1 MSQSQKN
8 PWLLLAVLCVAAG
21 VSNIDIFGISY
32 VAPFIE
38 TGLKLDNAQ
47 IGLLLSGFWLTFAIS
62 NYVSGEVADR
72 HQNHKEFLVVVLV
85 LFAFGSVLPALAS
98 MFTTLLAA
106 RLLMGI
112 FDAGVYQLPQSIVVL
127 DTPPERHGLNMGI
140 VQNLGGAL
148 LGVVVAPLLLVHL
161 ATTYS
166 WRAAFFVVAL
176 PGLICAALVARYV
189 PSHRRRA
196 GVRHEHGAASKG
208 LVRFG
213 SALRI
218 RNVWL
223 STLISCLMIGYMTI
237 TFGFLPLYLIKT
249 AHFPAV
255 RMGIV
260 MSTMGLSG
268 ALLGVVLP
276 AASDRMGR
284 KPIMVLSCLLG
295 IGTPLA
301 AMYYSGPLV
310 GLCVLVFAGSAMV
323 GAAPLTYATIP
334 CESAPP
340 ESTSSIIGFILALS
354 ALVGG
359 VVGPAAAGWI
369 ADRWGLG
376 APLYLAVAC
385 CLINT
390 ASCVALEES
399 APRLKKTGET
409 TAAQRLTV

>member
-1 MSQSQKN
+1 MSQFQKN

-38 TGLKLDNAQ
+38 TGLKLNNAQ
-47 IGLLLSGFWLTFAIS
+47 IGLLLSGFWLTFAVS
-62 NYVSGEVADR
+62 NYVCGEVADR
-72 HQNHKEFLVVVLV
+72 HQNHKEFLVAVLL
-85 LFAFGSVLPALAS
+85 LFAFGSVLPAMTS

-106 RLLMGI
+106 RLLMGL

-161 ATTYS
+161 ATVYS
-166 WRAAFFVVAL
+166 WRAAFLVVAL
-176 PGLICAALVARYV
+176 PGLVCAALVAHYV
-189 PSHRRRA
+189 PSHRPRTGA
-196 GVRHEHGAASKG
+196 RHDHSLDSEG
-208 LVRFG
+208 LARFS

-223 STLISCLMIGYMTI
+223 STVISCFMIGYMTI
-237 TFGFLPLYLIKT
+237 SFGFLPLYLIKI

-268 ALLGVVLP
+268 ALLGVALP

-284 KPIMVLSCLLG
+284 KPIMILSCLLG
-295 IGTPLA
+295 VGTPLA
-301 AMYYSGPLV
+301 AMYYSGPLAGLSAFVFV
-310 GLCVLVFAGSAMV
+310 GSTMV

-359 VVGPAAAGWI
+359 VVGPAAGGWI
-369 ADRWGLG
+369 ADRWGLA
-376 APLYLAVAC
+376 APLYLAIGC
-385 CLINT
+385 CLVNAVLCT
-390 ASCVALEES
+390 ALKES
-399 APRLKKTGET
+399 APRIKKTGEAANSPV
-409 TAAQRLTV
+409 TA